1 MALNFPNSPTDGQIY
16 SDTQTGNRWVWDN
29 ANTCWKST
37 STYAQTV
44 TVSSTQPGTPTVGQ
58 LWWSQD
64 YGRLFVYYND
74 GDSTQWVEA
83 NPADQTAGLVFNTAN
98 AAYGRANTALQNTS
112 GTFAGNMT
120 LAGTVDVLASNQANS
135 AIGLRIVGNTSS
147 SLTVPSIR
155 AIGYNPSFEML
166 NKDFTQ
172 NWYMGINDDDSKAFY
187 IGRGYGPKQGV
198 TPAMKIDISD
208 RITTPS
214 QPFARVYLQGVTS
227 YTVSN
232 GQVILFNNATEN
244 IGSCYSTST
253 GRFTAPIAGKYLCM
267 SAIELIVPNTDWTI
281 NYILNKNGSGV
292 AGVYEGTPAK
302 SYYVGRC
309 YAIVSCA
316 VNDYLTFNLLTNT
329 TVTNESLPGDVRNYA
344 MFMYL
349 G

>member
-44 TVSSTQPGTPTVGQ
+44 TVSSTQPGSPTVGQ

-74 GDSTQWVEA
+74 GNSTQWVEA

-98 AAYGRANTALQNTS
+98 AAYGVANTALQNTS
-112 GTFAGNMT
+112 GTFAGNLT
-120 LAGTVDVLASNQANS
+120 ITGNTTINKKTVITYTPSTTENS
-135 AIGLRIVGNTSS
+135 AIHITAANTQGGAGYADFLKVNNNSHPGVTNGSKTFRLNSAGGLEVINSAYS
-147 SLTVPSIR
+147 SLLFSISNE
-155 AIGYNPSFEML
+155 GY
-166 NKDFTQ
+166 
-172 NWYMGINDDDSKAFY
+172 
-187 IGRGYGPKQGV
+187 V
-198 TPAMKIDISD
+198 TASN
-208 RITTPS
+208 
-214 QPFARVYLQGVTS
+214 QPFARVYLQGVST
-227 YTVSN
+227 YTVTN
-232 GQVILFNNATEN
+232 GQVIVFNNAVEN
-244 IGSCYSTST
+244 VGSCYSTST

-267 SAIELIVPNTDWTI
+267 SAIELIVPNTDWTF
-281 NYILNKNGSGV
+281 NYILYKNGSGV
-292 AGVYEGTPAK
+292 AGVYEGSPAK
-302 SYYVGRC
+302 SYWAGRC

-316 VNDYLTFNLLTNT
+316 VNDYLTFNMLTNT

-344 MFMYL
+344 MFVYL